1 MTLPTA
7 ALAVNTSLLNKSL
20 NLTLR
25 FMVERVNQN
34 SQRVERDLRCGARSN
49 VRSWLLCR
57 RSERSARRGSRGH

>member
-7 ALAVNTSLLNKSL
+7 ALAVNPSLLNKSI
-20 NLTLR
+20 NLKLR

-34 SQRVERDLRCGARSN
+34 LQRVEQDSRCAPRSN

-57 RSERSARRGSRGH
+57 RCARRNGVSY